1 MPAVDHR
8 LAMPSEAV
16 PYIERTRSLYS
27 TQAPY
32 RWLQNDR
39 ALTPPPWTPIEK
51 PLAAS
56 RVALIASG
64 GVHLAS
70 QPPFHF
76 RNDVSHREIPADA
89 QNDDLRVSHFGYDV
103 RDAQRDPGCV
113 FPLAAL
119 RALAAEGTI
128 AGIAGPALSFMG
140 GIYSARLVRD
150 DLAPRLRD
158 FVLRQQA
165 DLAYLVPA

>member
-1 MPAVDHR
+1 MPGSDAISPIPPD
-8 LAMPSEAV
+8 AV

-27 TQAPY
+27 SQPPY
-32 RWLQNDR
+32 RWLRNDP
-39 ALTPPPWTPIEK
+39 ATDPPPWTPIAK
-51 PLAAS
+51 PLGAS

-64 GVHLAS
+64 GVHLAG

-89 QNDDLRVSHFGYDV
+89 ENEDLRVSHFGYDV

-119 RALAAEGTI
+119 RALAAEGAI

-158 FVLRQQA
+158 FVLRQRA

>member
-1 MPAVDHR
+1 MGSA
-8 LAMPSEAV
+8 AASQTMPSDAV
-16 PYIERTRSLYS
+16 AYIERTRSLYAS
-27 TQAPY
+27 QPPY
-32 RWLQNDR
+32 RWVRNDPEID
-39 ALTPPPWTPIEK
+39 PPPWTPIGR
-51 PLAAS
+51 PLSAS

-76 RNDVSHREIPADA
+76 RNDDSHREIPADTP
-89 QNDDLRVSHFGYDV
+89 NESLRIAHFGYDV
-103 RDAQRDPGCV
+103 RDASRDPGCV

-119 RALAAEGTI
+119 RSLATGGVI
-128 AGIAGPALSFMG
+128 AGIAGPGLSFMG

-158 FVLRQQA
+158 FVLRQRA